1 VAAEG
6 GIEALNRVWD
16 SADALPTLA
25 ELSRP
30 AAWLERV
37 HGAEP
42 AAAV

>member
-1 VAAEG
+1 MH
-6 GIEALNRVWD
+6 ALNRVWD

-25 ELSRP
+25 ELSQP

-37 HGAEP
+37 PGERP